1 MFKSIKNFFYNMVTT
16 MDGKSVNSK
25 IFVGLLSFV
34 VCSVAL
40 FIPSVTHDK
49 FLIYIIFCASCFGM
63 SCYDNKTSFQITK
76 NESNTTTETKTS
88 TSNKTTTT
96 DVTSIVNNTV
106 DKISKKVGKKK

>member
-16 MDGKSVNSK
+16 MDGTSVNSK
-25 IFVGLLSFV
+25 IFVGLISFV

-63 SCYDNKTSFQITK
+63 SCYDNKTSFQINK
-76 NESNTTTETKTS
+76 NESITETK

-96 DVTSIVNNTV
+96 DVTSMVNNAV
-106 DKISKKVGKKK
+106 DKISEKVGKKDE